1 MGKLF
6 DYCMTGNWEETQRI
20 DLYKKVGKAVQDG
33 EISEAQ
39 LKKINKILNKK

>member
-20 DLYKKVGKAVQDG
+20 NLYKKVGNMIENTEDI
-33 EISEAQ
+33 EE
-39 LKKINKILNKK
+39 LKQKIESMTKK

>member
-20 DLYKKVGKAVQDG
+20 ALF
-33 EISEAQ
+33 
-39 LKKINKILNKK
+39 KKIGNLIGNEKLSKEQIKQIQRVINN